1 MPNFI
6 ESIEDAA
13 ERISS
18 ASRIMVV
25 GSSGGGKSTL
35 SRTLAER
42 FGLEYQ
48 SIDKDVRFLS
58 GWAQRSKAEQFA
70 ILKRLIIRERWV
82 MDGSNPSTFDLRLPR
97 TDIVIWVRMP
107 RWVCLL
113 GVARRVSRYYGTV
126 RPEMAPGCPEPLPN
140 REFLSYIWNFEKETT
155 PIFLRNFDRYGP
167 NVPIFQLKSRAETQR
182 LLDLLGAGH

>member
-6 ESIEDAA
+6 ESIKDAA
-13 ERISS
+13 ECISS

-35 SRTLAER
+35 SRKLAER
-42 FGLEYQ
+42 FGLINI
-48 SIDKDVRFLS
+48 SMDKEFFWLPNWVAREREE
-58 GWAQRSKAEQFA
+58 QREMIADA
-70 ILKRLIIRERWV
+70 IQQDRWV
-82 MDGSNPSTFDLRLPR
+82 MDGSNPSSFDLRMPR
-97 TDIVIWVRMP
+97 ADIVVWVRINRMTCI
-107 RWVCLL
+107 VS
-113 GVARRVSRYYGTV
+113 VVTRVLKSYGKTRV
-126 RPEMAPGCPEPLPN
+126 DMAPGCVEQLPD
-140 REFLSYIWNFEKETT
+140 REFLSYIWNFEKRHA